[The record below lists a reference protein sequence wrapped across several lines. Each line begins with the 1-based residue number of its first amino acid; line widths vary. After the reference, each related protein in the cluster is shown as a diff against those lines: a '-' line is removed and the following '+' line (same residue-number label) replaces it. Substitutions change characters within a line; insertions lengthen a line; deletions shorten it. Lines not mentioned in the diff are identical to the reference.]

1 MAEVNPQIDLLTRE
15 VEEELREPASEKLVP
30 EGLPITDVLEAIRR
44 RKSVKKFRLDPVPEE
59 TLRILVEAGIR
70 GQSPLNVQDWHL
82 TIITNPGIIEEIHRE
97 LDKDVKFLLRWKRLL
112 RFVARPLKHPEVV
125 HMLQHFPVRWGAP
138 ALIILSSTYKSY
150 SPEHDL
156 GYVAQNICLAAMKF
170 GLGTCVLG
178 SIIDFNRNKRLKELV
193 RLPKGFKAFV
203 GIEIGYPDYQ
213 KYPGTTRRVPLEEK
227 TTWIT

>member
-1 MAEVNPQIDLLTRE
+1 MRKIDPQIDLLTQE
-15 VEEELREPASEKLVP
+15 VKAELGEPKSKRLVP
-30 EGLPITDVLEAIRR
+30 EGLPIDDVLEAITR
-44 RKSVKKFRLDPVPEE
+44 RKSVKKFRPDPVPEE
-59 TLRILVEAGIR
+59 TLRILVEAGLR

-82 TIITNPGIIEEIHRE
+82 SIITNPGVIEEIHRE
-97 LDKDVKFLLRWKRLL
+97 LDKDVKFLLRWKKLL
-112 RFVARPLKHPEVV
+112 KFVARPLKHREVV
-125 HMLQHFPVRWGAP
+125 HILEHFPVRWGAP

-170 GLGTCVLG
+170 GLGACVLG
-178 SIIDFNRNKRLKELV
+178 SFIDVNRNKRLKELI

-203 GIEIGYPDYQ
+203 GIEVGYQDYQ
-213 KYPGTTRRVPLEEK
+213 KYPQPTHRAPLEEK